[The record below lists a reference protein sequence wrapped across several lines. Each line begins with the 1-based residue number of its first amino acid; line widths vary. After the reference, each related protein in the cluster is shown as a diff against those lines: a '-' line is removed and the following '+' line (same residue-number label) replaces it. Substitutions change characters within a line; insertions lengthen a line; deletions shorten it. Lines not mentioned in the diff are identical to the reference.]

1 MKQTHEGHPNRGM
14 QIVNLTL
21 YFLLFAIQ
29 IFYAA
34 FWEGIDYGVI
44 VVSLLRM
51 IVVTLT
57 KCTFLLL
64 VMQFGANAS
73 VKTHLMA
80 NNDLLIIATDDQ
92 QRLVF

>member
-1 MKQTHEGHPNRGM
+1 MEQAMKKTHEGHPNRAM
-14 QIVNLTL
+14 QVVNLSL

-34 FWEGIDYGVI
+34 FWNGINYGVI

-51 IVVTLT
+51 VVVLLT
-57 KCTFLLL
+57 KCAFLLL
-64 VMQFGANAS
+64 MMQFGANAS
-73 VKTHLMA
+73 VKTHLLA

-92 QRLVF
+92 

>member
-1 MKQTHEGHPNRGM
+1 MEKAMKQTHEGHPNRCM
-14 QIVNLTL
+14 QIVNLSL
-21 YFLLFAIQ
+21 YFMLFVIQ

-34 FWEGIDYGVI
+34 FWDGISYGVI

-51 IVVTLT
+51 VIVLLT
-57 KCTFLLL
+57 KCAFLLL

-73 VKTHLMA
+73 VKTHLLA

-92 QRLVF
+92 